1 MPRATTRNEGDRIV
15 NIGLASEEFLFALAI
30 RRPADDRAFFGALG
44 PNILEVAGRLIGK
57 MPAAYWSNEARRY
70 LLVLLTIA
78 CFRGFTTSFGVL
90 SAGTKFVAPLSWWRA
105 YLPSGIARMLAGLCP

>member
-44 PNILEVAGRLIGK
+44 PNILEVADG
-57 MPAAYWSNEARRY
+57 
-70 LLVLLTIA
+70 
-78 CFRGFTTSFGVL
+78 
-90 SAGTKFVAPLSWWRA
+90 
-105 YLPSGIARMLAGLCP
+105 